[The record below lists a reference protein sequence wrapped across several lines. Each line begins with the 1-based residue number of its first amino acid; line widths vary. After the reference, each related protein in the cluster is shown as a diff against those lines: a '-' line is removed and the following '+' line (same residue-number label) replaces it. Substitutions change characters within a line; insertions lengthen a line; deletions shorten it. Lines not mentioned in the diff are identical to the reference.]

1 MPFDV
6 TSAGPRR
13 VNGMRNFRQ
22 ALASPH
28 SVLVHDSAW
37 PRTTESLVLD
47 RPGSALVRCPVRR
60 NGPGEQI
67 FWSIGSMKNTLRF
80 LAIAALA
87 VIVQGCALSLRN
99 PDIADLQRHPGR
111 YTDRTV
117 SVSGVVTS
125 SWGVPLVPF
134 RFYKVD
140 DGTGEVTV
148 LSQSS
153 RMPGKGERVRVKG
166 KVQDVA
172 VLGGRAVGLHIRE
185 DSLHVKR

>member
-1 MPFDV
+1 MF
-6 TSAGPRR
+6 A
-13 VNGMRNFRQ
+13 Q
-22 ALASPH
+22 H
-28 SVLVHDSAW
+28 
-37 PRTTESLVLD
+37 
-47 RPGSALVRCPVRR
+47 
-60 NGPGEQI
+60 
-67 FWSIGSMKNTLRF
+67 GSMKTTLSRF

-153 RMPGKGERVRVKG
+153 RMPGRGERVRVKG